1 MEIIFPE
8 IADNA
13 PPDEVHAWYC
23 EVDRI
28 LNEILERSKAME
40 KAAKKKATKKKATK
54 KKATKKKKAK
64 KKKK

>member
-1 MEIIFPE
+1 MDDIIFPE

-28 LNEILERSKAME
+28 LNEMLERLKSLE
-40 KAAKKKATKKKATK
+40 KAAKRKATKKK
-54 KKATKKKKAK
+54 
-64 KKKK
+64 

>member
-1 MEIIFPE
+1 MDIVFPE

-28 LNEILERSKAME
+28 LNEMLEHSLALE
-40 KAAKKKATKKKATK
+40 KAAKKKA
-54 KKATKKKKAK
+54 KKKKCHEVSVSTNRI
-64 KKKK
+64 

>member
-1 MEIIFPE
+1 MDDIIFPE

-28 LNEILERSKAME
+28 LNEMLERSKALE
-40 KAAKKKATKKKATK
+40 KAAKRKATKKK
-54 KKATKKKKAK
+54 
-64 KKKK
+64 